1 MLGEQEFQ
9 TNCDEAV
16 SSLYSR
22 LAQASNDFE
31 FDVDM
36 NNGALTVEFED
47 PRERFVVSP
56 NSPVRQIWVSAHT
69 KSYKLDWNSE
79 RAAFVLASTG
89 ESLAEM
95 MASAIRKRIPE
106 FTLG

>member
-9 TNCDEAV
+9 TKCDQAV
-16 SSLYSR
+16 ASLFSR
-22 LAQASNDFE
+22 LVEASDEFE

-36 NNGALTVEFED
+36 NNGALTVEFEE

-69 KSYKLDWNSE
+69 TSYKLDWSAD
-79 RAAFVLASTG
+79 RSAFVLASTG
-89 ESLAEM
+89 ETLEEM
-95 MASAIRKRIPE
+95 MAGAIRKRIPAFSLE
-106 FTLG
+106 